1 MKIKKFFALLLAMTF
16 CMGVFSVNAYAYV
29 DESAAAESQPVQ
41 EEPVP
46 EKTPEPESA
55 EEPMEALTPDGNL
68 TIVDDNG
75 SPTGAGKQF
84 ITLVSKDGN
93 YFYLIIDRDDE
104 GEQTVHFLNQ
114 VDEADLMALTED
126 GEKAETPIVC
136 TCTEKCQAGAVNT
149 ACPVCVKNLSECV
162 GTEQKAAEPTEPE
175 NPEPKK
181 KSNTGAILAVLLIL
195 AAGGGAAVYFLVLK
209 PKQGKKVPAD
219 LDDFDLEDEE
229 EYLTED
235 EETEE
240 KNE

>member
-16 CMGVFSVNAYAYV
+16 CMGVFSVNATLMWNEALRQNR
-29 DESAAAESQPVQ
+29 SQFRKNQ
-41 EEPVP
+41 CL

-114 VDEADLMALTED
+114 VDEADLLSLMDED
-126 GEKAETPIVC
+126 
-136 TCTEKCQAGAVNT
+136 
-149 ACPVCVKNLSECV
+149 
-162 GTEQKAAEPTEPE
+162 AAAQYQEGLEVE
-175 NPEPKK
+175 NR
-181 KSNTGAILAVLLIL
+181 TG
-195 AAGGGAAVYFLVLK
+195 
-209 PKQGKKVPAD
+209 D
-219 LDDFDLEDEE
+219 S
-229 EYLTED
+229 
-235 EETEE
+235 
-240 KNE
+240 

>member
-1 MKIKKFFALLLAMTF
+1 M
-16 CMGVFSVNAYAYV
+16 
-29 DESAAAESQPVQ
+29 
-41 EEPVP
+41 
-46 EKTPEPESA
+46 
-55 EEPMEALTPDGNL
+55 
-68 TIVDDNG
+68 
-75 SPTGAGKQF
+75 
-84 ITLVSKDGN
+84 
-93 YFYLIIDRDDE
+93 
-104 GEQTVHFLNQ
+104 HFLNQ

-175 NPEPKK
+175 NPKPEK

>member
-114 VDEADLMALTED
+114 VDEADLLSLMDED
-126 GEKAETPIVC
+126 
-136 TCTEKCQAGAVNT
+136 
-149 ACPVCVKNLSECV
+149 
-162 GTEQKAAEPTEPE
+162 AAAQYQEGLEVETEPE
-175 NPEPKK
+175 TPETAAPEPEPEPVEEPEE
-181 KSNTGAILAVLLIL
+181 KSTNMLPIIVLLAECWL
-195 AAGGGAAVYFLVLK
+195 VAVDSCFSR
-209 PKQGKKVPAD
+209 
-219 LDDFDLEDEE
+219 
-229 EYLTED
+229 
-235 EETEE
+235 
-240 KNE
+240 

>member
-1 MKIKKFFALLLAMTF
+1 MKIKKFFALLLAMTL

-41 EEPVP
+41 EEAVL
-46 EKTPEPESA
+46 EETPEPEPT

-114 VDEADLMALTED
+114 VDEADLLSLMDED
-126 GEKAETPIVC
+126 
-136 TCTEKCQAGAVNT
+136 
-149 ACPVCVKNLSECV
+149 
-162 GTEQKAAEPTEPE
+162 AAAQYQESLEVETEPE
-175 NPEPKK
+175 TPEIAAPEPEPEQ
-181 KSNTGAILAVLLIL
+181 V
-195 AAGGGAAVYFLVLK
+195 
-209 PKQGKKVPAD
+209 
-219 LDDFDLEDEE
+219 EE
-229 EYLTED
+229 P
-235 EETEE
+235 EE
-240 KNE
+240 

>member
-1 MKIKKFFALLLAMTF
+1 
-16 CMGVFSVNAYAYV
+16 V
-29 DESAAAESQPVQ
+29 
-41 EEPVP
+41 
-46 EKTPEPESA
+46 
-55 EEPMEALTPDGNL
+55 
-68 TIVDDNG
+68 
-75 SPTGAGKQF
+75 
-84 ITLVSKDGN
+84 
-93 YFYLIIDRDDE
+93 FYLIIDRDDE
-104 GEQTVHFLNQ
+104 GEETVHFLNQ

-136 TCTEKCQAGAVNT
+136 TCTEKCQVGAVNA

-162 GTEQKAAEPTEPE
+162 GTEQKAAEPTEPQ
-175 NPEPKK
+175 NPEPEK

-195 AAGGGAAVYFLVLK
+195 AAGGGTAVYFLVLK

>member
-104 GEQTVHFLNQ
+104 GEQT
-114 VDEADLMALTED
+114 DR
-126 GEKAETPIVC
+126 
-136 TCTEKCQAGAVNT
+136 
-149 ACPVCVKNLSECV
+149 
-162 GTEQKAAEPTEPE
+162 
-175 NPEPKK
+175 
-181 KSNTGAILAVLLIL
+181 KSV
-195 AAGGGAAVYFLVLK
+195 V
-209 PKQGKKVPAD
+209 
-219 LDDFDLEDEE
+219 
-229 EYLTED
+229 
-235 EETEE
+235 
-240 KNE
+240 

>member
-1 MKIKKFFALLLAMTF
+1 MPPLIFEVPSRRSTKMIDTSLS
-16 CMGVFSVNAYAYV
+16 FSP
-29 DESAAAESQPVQ
+29 SRHAEY
-41 EEPVP
+41 
-46 EKTPEPESA
+46 
-55 EEPMEALTPDGNL
+55 
-68 TIVDDNG
+68 
-75 SPTGAGKQF
+75 F
-84 ITLVSKDGN
+84 ISIWKPYPFIFTASRS
-93 YFYLIIDRDDE
+93 I
-104 GEQTVHFLNQ
+104 
-114 VDEADLMALTED
+114 ED

-175 NPEPKK
+175 NPEPEK